1 MAPVINA
8 PSAEEFP
15 DGVPV
20 DITQRELVQAQFKAG
35 ERQIERLVA
44 KMSPERQAAYDE
56 LTNCHEGDGCGPL
69 MGRFRTNGIGIE
81 GKYKFMGQEDE
92 AGIFSVVLDDISRA
106 NHSCRPNASHF
117 FDVKWFAMVLRP
129 VRPIKAGEEIC
140 ISYFAGGC
148 PSYEE
153 RKAEIA
159 SYGFECKCEACLDPV
174 ASDARRLEIATPLES
189 QLQRGDISGAL
200 KATLGRIALIRREGL
215 EELKQYKSL
224 YLQLEMTFRLMGD
237 LARAAEVKKESD
249 RLSWAHFNEPGFSLF
264 F

>member
-8 PSAEEFP
+8 PGAEEFP

-44 KMSPERQAAYDE
+44 KMSPERRAAYDA

-106 NHSCRPNASHF
+106 NHRYVGH
-117 FDVKWFAMVLRP
+117 
-129 VRPIKAGEEIC
+129 
-140 ISYFAGGC
+140 
-148 PSYEE
+148 
-153 RKAEIA
+153 
-159 SYGFECKCEACLDPV
+159 
-174 ASDARRLEIATPLES
+174 
-189 QLQRGDISGAL
+189 Q
-200 KATLGRIALIRREGL
+200 
-215 EELKQYKSL
+215 
-224 YLQLEMTFRLMGD
+224 
-237 LARAAEVKKESD
+237 
-249 RLSWAHFNEPGFSLF
+249 
-264 F
+264 